1 MPTDIVETIPRV
13 LVVDDEPDIVEL
25 ISFNL
30 RNAGFAV
37 ETAASGTEAIEK
49 ASHVTPDLI
58 VLDLMLP
65 ELDGMSVCEILRKTA
80 VTARIPILM
89 LTGWASEQARVIGL
103 ESGASDYMIKPF
115 SPREL
120 IIRIRKILQVGAPV
134 AG

>member
-1 MPTDIVETIPRV
+1 MENDDVKPRV

-30 RNAGFAV
+30 RSAGFSV
-37 ETAASGTEAIEK
+37 ETAANGAEAIEK
-49 ASHVTPDLI
+49 ASQVTPNLI

-80 VTARIPILM
+80 LTARIPILM

-120 IIRIRKILQVGAPV
+120 IVRIRKILQINAPV
-134 AG
+134 PG

>member
-1 MPTDIVETIPRV
+1 MENDDVKPRV

-30 RNAGFAV
+30 RSAGFSV
-37 ETAASGTEAIEK
+37 ETAANGAEAIEK
-49 ASHVTPDLI
+49 ASQVAPNLI

-80 VTARIPILM
+80 LTARIPILM

-120 IIRIRKILQVGAPV
+120 IVRIRKILQINAPV
-134 AG
+134 TG

>member
-1 MPTDIVETIPRV
+1 MTMNNVDGKPRV

-30 RNAGFAV
+30 RNAGFVV
-37 ETAASGTEAIEK
+37 ETAASGVEAIEK
-49 ASHVTPDLI
+49 ASRMAPSLI

-65 ELDGMSVCEILRKTA
+65 ELDGTSVCEILRITA
-80 VTARIPILM
+80 LTARIPILM

-103 ESGASDYMIKPF
+103 ESGASDYMIKTF

-120 IIRIRKILQVGAPV
+120 IVLIRKILQINTPV